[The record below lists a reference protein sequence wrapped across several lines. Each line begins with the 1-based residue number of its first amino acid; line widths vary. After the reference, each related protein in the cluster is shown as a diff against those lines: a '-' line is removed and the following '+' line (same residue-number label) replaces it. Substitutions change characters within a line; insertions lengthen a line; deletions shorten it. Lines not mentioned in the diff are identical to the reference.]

1 MLEAGTVR
9 RARMST
15 LLATLALSSALA
27 APPPLESARVLF
39 QRAEYEAAL
48 RLLAPQRDKDGATYQ
63 LIGRCHYMLGDP
75 KKASEA
81 LEKAV
86 AADPASSDYHLWL
99 GRAYGRRA
107 ETSSF
112 ITAPGFATKARQNFE
127 KALAL
132 DPRNAE
138 AVNDL
143 FEYYLEAPGILGG
156 GLERA
161 SALTGRIKELDPA
174 EYHYAQAKLAEKR
187 RQFQMAENQFRA
199 AIQLAPKQVGRVL
212 DLAKFLA
219 KQGRW
224 DESEAAFR
232 QARQLAPDSP
242 KVLFEEASAYVRA
255 GRNLKA
261 AKDLLRRYLSAP
273 LTPDDPPRR
282 EAEQLL
288 KQASAY

>member
-1 MLEAGTVR
+1 MRVVQLSMRVAIV
-9 RARMST
+9 
-15 LLATLALSSALA
+15 ALGGALA
-27 APPPLESARVLF
+27 AAAPLDNARELF

-48 RLLAPQRDKDGATYQ
+48 RLLTGQRDKDGATHY
-63 LIGRCHYMLGDP
+63 LIGRCHYMLGNP
-75 KKASEA
+75 KKGSEA
-81 LEKAV
+81 FQKAV
-86 AADPASSDYHLWL
+86 AAEPGNSGYRLWL

-127 KALAL
+127 KALEL
-132 DPRNAE
+132 NPRNAE
-138 AVNDL
+138 AVSDL

-156 GLERA
+156 GLEKA
-161 SALTGRIKELDPA
+161 AALTARIKELGPA
-174 EYHYAQAKLAEKR
+174 EYHYAQARLAEKQ
-187 RQFQMAENQFRA
+187 RQFQTAENQLRA

-224 DESEAAFR
+224 EESEAAFR
-232 QARQLAPDSP
+232 QARRLAPDSP
-242 KVLFEEASAYVRA
+242 KVLFEEASAYIRA
-255 GRNLKA
+255 GRNLEA
-261 AKDLLRRYLSAP
+261 ARELLKRFLAAP

-282 EAEQLL
+282 EAELLL